1 MGGAPIIRP
10 ETGMAARRMSGEM
23 AAAVG
28 ERRLLAEEDEEG
40 EFTPFVVKQTEMQK
54 LMTRLRN
61 QAAKKQ
67 QLEQS
72 ASTATTATNDRD
84 SRSRAP
90 AGGGGGGG
98 VAPDL
103 SDGSSGLKAP
113 NHLEIRN
120 SDRHVAST
128 DGKTNIGVGTGEGS
142 DGDAGA
148 AGLEQAREAASVDV
162 AGVER

>member
-1 MGGAPIIRP
+1 MTGTDKIGTVPRRKGILQPIGHGGKVQK
-10 ETGMAARRMSGEM
+10 AATVGVQVRSSGRQSHE
-23 AAAVG
+23 
-28 ERRLLAEEDEEG
+28 ERTKEEG
-40 EFTPFVVKQTEMQK
+40 RSVS
-54 LMTRLRN
+54 R
-61 QAAKKQ
+61 
-67 QLEQS
+67 
-72 ASTATTATNDRD
+72 RD
-84 SRSRAP
+84 LIGRRP
-90 AGGGGGGG
+90 R
-98 VAPDL
+98 VEETF
-103 SDGSSGLKAP
+103 DGSSGLKAP